1 MYRARRPLVT
11 VWLTLT
17 RQSIAVEWARPEL
30 KEAAQKWLD
39 TMADGAANKTASA
52 DYIKALESSIATVD
66 ELASI
71 EKFKAHAEELKAKGE
86 KFCDCDACK
95 LVAAILKDK
104 EYLEKKSIHL
114 YGDFG
119 WPMTSASAA

>member
-1 MYRARRPLVT
+1 M
-11 VWLTLT
+11 
-17 RQSIAVEWARPEL
+17 EWARPEL

-66 ELASI
+66 ELAGI

-104 EYLEKKSIHL
+104 EYLEKKLSLIHIFQVHPVQQL
-114 YGDFG
+114 RLCLPPCYHPSLRSD
-119 WPMTSASAA
+119 